1 MERGREWRR
10 GGNTMTFR
18 GKDSQGTNPIGGLS
32 TEKERRR
39 ERGGERGRRKR
50 RVGETKS
57 RETENS
63 I

>member
-1 MERGREWRR
+1 
-10 GGNTMTFR
+10 MTFR